1 MSHALAD
8 RVVAAL
14 RLTLAKEVDRTITL
28 GNDVRAEVAAAL
40 ASVIDVELAAP
51 QIRETITL
59 RRARSRS
66 SASATRASPRFWLR
80 RTCANR
86 RSQYVPTGNG
96 IVWL

>member
-1 MSHALAD
+1 MVSHALAD

-28 GNDVRAEVAAAL
+28 GNDVRAKVAAAL

-59 RRARSRS
+59 RLTPRAV
-66 SASATRASPRFWLR
+66 AVLR
-80 RTCANR
+80 VCDAR
-86 RSQYVPTGNG
+86 VP
-96 IVWL
+96 